1 MVMKIK
7 NIIRKYFMY
16 SIKSTIN
23 TLYLPIIIIFIS
35 VSGWVSSML
44 ATAQIEEN
52 AYKNVN
58 DTIFQTI
65 NYLDYMLSDVFQQLV
80 SVSSDPRIVNLI
92 GTEESE
98 IKPEHY
104 VEIDKNLQ
112 LVYSRYNVILESV
125 LIDLNQGEFL
135 LYHSD
140 YASNP
145 SVPYEHYFNEYKGS
159 KEGFYWR
166 NIHEDQ
172 IFNTNDEVMSVLRL
186 IEKSDKGKGIVLF
199 NLRDNF
205 FEQVLN
211 KSLIGKNGYLTLIS
225 PNGKYESK
233 DVKNEYRLDN
243 KTLYSLQNTKKE
255 SGQFSYESAAGEDM
269 IVIYDTI
276 QANNWK
282 LAAVVPENEI
292 LNKVDYIKHSTVFF
306 ILMMVVSAIFLT
318 SFVGKYISKPFEKMA
333 EHMRTINEKSPD
345 FYDEAS
351 PEEMKI
357 LQNGFNELFF
367 RIQTLMDQ
375 IRLEQEEKRQLEFA
389 VMHAQINPHFLY
401 NTLYS
406 IKGLCDMGL
415 NKDASQM
422 VSALSSFF
430 RIGISK
436 GKEIIS
442 IKEEVEHIEH
452 YLFIQ
457 EMRYGDDFSY
467 EVNVDQDILSYNI
480 IKLSLQPIIENAIYH
495 GVKQKRGQGKISIR
509 GYQTDETIRLEVSD
523 NGNGIEREKLLEI
536 SREMEASFQEK
547 KSFIGIGLKSVNER
561 IKIHFGK
568 EYGLTISSEPGHGT
582 VVGIIIPKTKGEI
595 NENV

>member
-1 MVMKIK
+1 MIIKIK
-7 NIIRKYFMY
+7 NFIRKYLLY

-58 DTIFQTI
+58 DTIFQTK

-80 SVSSDPRIVNLI
+80 SVSSDPRILNLV
-92 GTEESE
+92 GMKESE
-98 IKPEHY
+98 IKPEYY
-104 VEIDKNLQ
+104 VEIDRSLQ

-140 YASNP
+140 HSSNP
-145 SVPYEHYFNEYKGS
+145 FVPYDQYFEQYNGS

-172 IFNTNDEVMSVLRL
+172 IFNTNDQVMSVFRL
-186 IEKSDKGKGIVLF
+186 IETADKGIILF
-199 NLRDNF
+199 NLRDEF

-225 PNGKYESK
+225 PNGNYESK
-233 DVKNEYRLDN
+233 VVQKEYRLDHE
-243 KTLYSLQNTKKE
+243 TLSSLQNTKKE
-255 SGQFSYESAAGEDM
+255 SGQFTYESATGEDV

-276 QANNWK
+276 EANNWK

-318 SFVGKYISKPFEKMA
+318 SLVGKYISKPFEKMA
-333 EHMRTINEKSPD
+333 EHMRTINKKNLE
-345 FYDEAS
+345 FYDETS
-351 PEEMKI
+351 GPEEMKI
-357 LQNGFNELFF
+357 LHKGFKELFY

-442 IKEEVEHIEH
+442 IKEEIEHIEH

-467 EVNVDQDILSYNI
+467 EVSIDQEILSYNI
-480 IKLSLQPIIENAIYH
+480 IKLSLQPLIENAIYH
-495 GVKQKRGQGKISIR
+495 GVKQKRGQGKIIIR
-509 GYQTDETIRLEVSD
+509 GFQTDETICLEVAD
-523 NGNGIEREKLLEI
+523 NGNGINKEKLIEI

-547 KSFIGIGLKSVNER
+547 KSYIGIGLKSVNER

-568 EYGLTISSEPGHGT
+568 EYGLSISSEPAKGT
-582 VVGIIIPKTKGEI
+582 VVSIIIPKTKGEM

>member
-1 MVMKIK
+1 MVTKIK
-7 NIIRKYFMY
+7 KFIRKYFLY

-23 TLYLPIIIIFIS
+23 TLYLSIIIIFIS

-58 DTIFQTI
+58 DTIFQSI

-80 SVSSDPRIVNLI
+80 AVSNDPRVLNLV
-92 GTEESE
+92 GTKESD
-98 IKPEHY
+98 IKPEYY
-104 VEIDKNLQ
+104 VEIDKSLQ
-112 LVYSRYNVILESV
+112 LVYSRYNVIIESV

-140 YASNP
+140 YTSNP
-145 SVPYEHYFNEYKGS
+145 SVPYDHYFNQYKGN

-166 NIHEDQ
+166 NIHQDQ
-172 IFNTNDEVMSVLRL
+172 IFKTNDQVMSVFRV
-186 IEKSDKGKGIVLF
+186 IENSDKGIVLF
-199 NLRDNF
+199 NLRDDF

-225 PNGKYESK
+225 PDGKYESK
-233 DVKNEYRLDN
+233 DVKEEYKLDQ
-243 KTLYSLQNTKKE
+243 KTLHSLQRMKKE
-255 SGQFSYESAAGEDM
+255 SGQFSYESAAGEEM

-276 QANNWK
+276 QANKWK
-282 LAAVVPENEI
+282 LAAIVPENEI
-292 LNKVDYIKHSTVFF
+292 LNKVNYIKHVTVFF
-306 ILMMVVSAIFLT
+306 IIMMIVSAIFIT
-318 SFVGKYISKPFEKMA
+318 NIVGKYISKPFEKMA
-333 EHMRTINEKSPD
+333 EQMRTMNNQSLD
-345 FYDEAS
+345 FYDETS
-351 PEEMKI
+351 GPEEMKI
-357 LQNGFNELFF
+357 LHNGFKELFF

-375 IRLEQEEKRQLEFA
+375 IRLDQEEKRQLEFA
-389 VMHAQINPHFLY
+389 IMHAQINPHFLY

-442 IKEEVEHIEH
+442 IKDEIEHIEH

-457 EMRYGDDFSY
+457 EMRYGDDFTY
-467 EVNVDQDILSYNI
+467 EINIEQEILSYNI
-480 IKLSLQPIIENAIYH
+480 IKLSLQPLIENAIYH
-495 GVKQKRGQGKISIR
+495 GVKQKRGLGKISIR
-509 GYQTDETIRLEVSD
+509 GFEKEGSIHLEVAD
-523 NGNGIEREKLLEI
+523 NGNGIEQDKLIEIKRELGE
-536 SREMEASFQEK
+536 SFHEK
-547 KSFIGIGLKSVNER
+547 RGFIGIGLKSVNER
-561 IKIHFGK
+561 INIHFGK
-568 EYGLTISSEPGHGT
+568 EYGLVISSKPGQGT
-582 VVGIIIPKTKGEI
+582 VVSIMIPKTKGEI
-595 NENV
+595 NGDV